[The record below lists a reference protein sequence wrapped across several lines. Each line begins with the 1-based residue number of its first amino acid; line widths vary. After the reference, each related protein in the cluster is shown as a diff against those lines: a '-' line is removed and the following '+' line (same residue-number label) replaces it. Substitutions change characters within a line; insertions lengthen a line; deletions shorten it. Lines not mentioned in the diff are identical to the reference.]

1 MDENPKM
8 NGMPGGNPQTDPQMI
23 NTITQTVL
31 KTLQETNVIPQA
43 SQRQSATAQQQAQ
56 TIDLI
61 ALFFRILERFWLVV
75 ICAVVGAAG
84 MGWLASKDIPT
95 YTATSKLYLINL
107 DSGISISN
115 LQLGSSMTMDYQE
128 VFKTW
133 EVHQRVIDELKL
145 SYTYEEMQS
154 FINVTN
160 PKDTRLLN
168 ITVTYPDAEMAAEI
182 ANAYARAGK
191 WFITQT
197 MGAAEPSSFSIA
209 LTPSV
214 AKRVSKTMEMVKGF
228 LLGSV
233 CAVGL
238 ITVFFLL
245 DNRPYKEKDIEDHGG
260 LPTLAVFPAVRNR
273 QKDERHPE
281 QEPQDGWNGPMMRI
295 GCFPEL
301 DVVSLEAMNS
311 LCTNLSYCGKD
322 IRKIMITS
330 RYASEGKSYVAM
342 NLMRMM
348 ARLGKTVVLVD
359 ADLRASGIQ
368 GRYQLHSHDGRYFGL
383 TEYLSCQCALNDIVY
398 QTDIPNAYM
407 IPAGHVAP
415 NPLALLDSMAM
426 MELMDWLGTQFD
438 VVLMDTP
445 PVCVVSEGVALA
457 KFCDGTLLVVG
468 YRKGKKDEIG
478 TAVKQIRQTGS
489 RMLGAVLNN
498 VKLKNLSNKYY
509 YYHSERYYGHYS
521 KYRGNRTSS

>member
-1 MDENPKM
+1 
-8 NGMPGGNPQTDPQMI
+8 MI
-23 NTITQTVL
+23 HTITQTVL
-31 KTLQETNVIPQA
+31 QTLRETNGMPQT
-43 SQRQSATAQQQAQ
+43 SRQQKANAQQQAQ

-61 ALFFRILERFWLVV
+61 ALFFRILEKFWLV
-75 ICAVVGAAG
+75 IILAVAG
-84 MGWLASKDIPT
+84 TAFMGWRASKSIPT

-115 LQLGSSMTMDYQE
+115 LQLGAVMTMDYQE

-133 EVHQRVIDELKL
+133 EVHQRVIEELDL
-145 SYTYEEMQS
+145 PYTYSQMQS
-154 FINVTN
+154 LINVTN
-160 PKDTRLLN
+160 PDDTRILY
-168 ITVTYPDAEMAAEI
+168 ITATYPDAEMAAEI
-182 ANAYARAGK
+182 ANAYARAAK

-197 MGAAEPSSFSIA
+197 MGVEEPSSFSIA

-214 AKRVSKTMEMVKGF
+214 ARRVSRTTEMIKGF
-228 LLGSV
+228 MLGSA
-233 CAVGL
+233 CALAL
-238 ITVFFLL
+238 ITLLFLL
-245 DNRPYKEKDIEDHGG
+245 DNRPRTEKDIEDFGG
-260 LPTLAVFPAVRNR
+260 LPTLAVFPAVRRR
-273 QKDERHPE
+273 QKAEAPAD
-281 QEPQDGWNGPMMRI
+281 QEPQFGWNGPLMSI
-295 GCFPEL
+295 DSFPEL

-322 IRKIMITS
+322 IRKIMVTS
-330 RYASEGKSYVAM
+330 RYASEGKSYISM

-359 ADLRASGIQ
+359 TDLRASGIQ
-368 GRYQLHSHDGRYFGL
+368 ERYHLRSHDGKYYGL

-398 QTDIPNAYM
+398 QTDIPNAYL
-407 IPAGHVAP
+407 IPAGHEAP
-415 NPLALLDSMAM
+415 NPLALLDTKMM

-445 PVCVVSEGVALA
+445 PVCIVSDGVALA
-457 KFCDGTLLVVG
+457 KFCDGSLLVVG

-509 YYHSERYYGHYS
+509 YYHSERYYGRYS
-521 KYRGNRTSS
+521 KYRGRRASS